1 MEFGRGDEIALARLR
16 EAEER
21 RKRELEEEELRDKAN
36 KTLREA
42 FRKKRLDLLSTLA
55 KRLRSTKRYYNGKQ
69 DDKWDDILRAKDLH
83 LLFFS
88 MVGLTV
94 SVIISY
100 YKWDQRC
107 YSKTLYPIGGTPYS
121 SCAPE
126 FATDKNAT
134 IGVAT
139 LQNTADNYRVVF
151 FVLFTGQFLLTG
163 STLVCCILIYQ
174 LYELKT
180 QERRRE
186 WSGISEIDLIEA
198 GGTSADSLV
207 LRENFLNSYKLL
219 SSSMKWELLSE
230 VFIHL
235 LHPLAFL
242 ETSAGTQ
249 TFYEI
254 SECFIFLR
262 MYLILRILY
271 QSSHI
276 YRLRF
281 DIVNSNRELQ
291 RLGYRISA
299 SSTFKI
305 LFYQYTASVVIGL
318 FILVIFIY
326 GFWMFVIERNNNAQF
341 ALLFDAYWYV
351 WVSMA
356 TIGYGDMTPFST
368 TGRVVA
374 IMIAATSFFILTLF
388 SGIVTNLLQ
397 PTREQKYVASYS
409 AQKAADKDY
418 REAAGKMLLQ
428 AFKEW
433 KTTKSTRWSE
443 IASGSMAKRSPA
455 MYGTIKEFRA
465 ARLASR
471 NALGAAA
478 DPVIDGK
485 LQRTIMLAYRLNLQ
499 LDAQQEKIQS
509 LEQLI
514 LNSTSKIKKSASE
527 KRGTALSAEK
537 VKEMAQERGVF
548 DAML

>member
-1 MEFGRGDEIALARLR
+1 MEFGRGDEIALARIR

-21 RKRELEEEELRDKAN
+21 RRREEQEEEQRDKTN
-36 KTLREA
+36 RTLREA

-107 YSKTLYPIGGTPYS
+107 AIIRDAPGTPTCSPAYVNHVNG
-121 SCAPE
+121 
-126 FATDKNAT
+126 TVV
-134 IGVAT
+134 VAT
-139 LQNTADNYRVVF
+139 LQNTQENYPVVF
-151 FVLFTGQFLLTG
+151 FILFAGQFLLTG
-163 STLVCCILIYQ
+163 STLVCFMLIYQ

-198 GGTSADSLV
+198 GGTSAESVV
-207 LRENFLNSYKLL
+207 LRDNFLNSYKLMA
-219 SSSMKWELLSE
+219 SSMKWDLLVE
-230 VFIHL
+230 IFVHL
-235 LHPLAFL
+235 VHPITFL

-262 MYLILRILY
+262 LYLILRILY

-276 YRLRF
+276 YRMRF
-281 DIVNSNRELQ
+281 DIINSNRELQ

-305 LFYQYTASVVIGL
+305 LFYQNTASVVIGL
-318 FILVIFIY
+318 FILCIFVY
-326 GFWMFVIERNNNAQF
+326 GFWMFVIERNNNSQF
-341 ALLFDAYWYV
+341 TFLFDAYWYV

-374 IMIAATSFFILTLF
+374 IMIAGTSFFVLTLF
-388 SGIVTNLLQ
+388 AGIVTNLLQ

-433 KTTKSTRWSE
+433 KQTRSTRWSE
-443 IASGSMAKRSPA
+443 VATGSMAKRSPA
-455 MYGTIKEFRA
+455 MYGAIKEFRA
-465 ARLASR
+465 ARLSAR

-485 LQRTIMLAYRLNLQ
+485 LQRTILLAYRLNLH
-499 LDAQQEKIQS
+499 LDAQQEKINS
-509 LEQLI
+509 LEKL
-514 LNSTSKIKKSASE
+514 LLESTSKIKKAASE
-527 KRGTALSAEK
+527 KRGTALSVEK
-537 VKEMAQERGVF
+537 VKELAQEKGTF
-548 DAML
+548 SQLL

>member
-21 RKRELEEEELRDKAN
+21 KRRLEEEEEMRDKTN
-36 KTLREA
+36 RTLREA
-42 FRKKRLDLLSTLA
+42 FRKKRLDLLGTLA

-94 SVIISY
+94 SVIMSY

-107 YSKTLYPIGGTPYS
+107 PILPDDDPP
-121 SCAPE
+121 SCSPAHLSNPNS
-126 FATDKNAT
+126 TVV
-134 IGVAT
+134 VAT
-139 LQNTADNYRVVF
+139 PQNTSDNYPVVF
-151 FVLFTGQFLLTG
+151 FILLSGQILLSG
-163 STLVCCILIYQ
+163 STGVCLILIYQ

-207 LRENFLNSYKLL
+207 LRQNFLSSYKLMA
-219 SSSMKWELLSE
+219 SSMKWDLLLE
-230 VFIHL
+230 AMIHFIH
-235 LHPLAFL
+235 PITFL

-262 MYLILRILY
+262 LYLILRILY

-276 YRLRF
+276 YRMRF
-281 DIVNSNRELQ
+281 DIINSNRELQ

-305 LFYQYTASVVIGL
+305 LFYQNTALVVIGL
-318 FILVIFIY
+318 FILCIFVY
-326 GFWMFVIERNNNAQF
+326 GFWMFVIERNNNDQF
-341 ALLFDAYWYV
+341 TFLFDSYWYV
-351 WVSMA
+351 WVSMS
-356 TIGYGDMTPFST
+356 TIGYGDMSPFST
-368 TGRVVA
+368 TGRIVA
-374 IMIAATSFFILTLF
+374 IMIAGTSFFVLTLF
-388 SGIVTNLLQ
+388 AGIVTNLLQ

-409 AQKAADKDY
+409 AQKAADKEY

-433 KTTKSTRWSE
+433 KAQKSTRWSE
-443 IASGSMAKRSPA
+443 LSAGGTMSKRSPA
-455 MYGTIKEFRA
+455 MYGAIKSFRA
-465 ARLASR
+465 ARLAAR
-471 NALGAAA
+471 NALGDAA

-485 LQRTIMLAYRLNLQ
+485 LQRTILLAYRLNLQ
-499 LDAQQEKIQS
+499 LDSQQEKITA
-509 LEQLI
+509 LETLI
-514 LNSTSKIKKSASE
+514 LDSTSKVKKAASE
-527 KRGTALSAEK
+527 KRGTSLSAEK
-537 VKEMAQERGVF
+537 VKELATEKGTFSQ
-548 DAML
+548 LL